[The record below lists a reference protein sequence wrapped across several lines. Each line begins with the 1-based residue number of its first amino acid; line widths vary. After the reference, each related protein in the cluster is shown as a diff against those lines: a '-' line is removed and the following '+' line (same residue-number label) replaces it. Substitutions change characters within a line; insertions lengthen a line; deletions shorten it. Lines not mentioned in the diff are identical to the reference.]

1 MEQISNM
8 IATLGFPIACVC
20 GLGWFVYV
28 AFNKFLENNEKR
40 EEKLYQMIEDAK
52 TTNKKLLETNAEFVK
67 VIEAYNLDLSSIR
80 NDVSIIKRYFEVK
93 ENDIR

>member
-8 IATLGFPIACVC
+8 IATLGFPIVCVC
-20 GLGWFVYV
+20 SLGWFVYV

-52 TTNKKLLETNAEFVK
+52 TTNEKLLGTNAEFVK
-67 VIEAYNLDLSSIR
+67 VIEAYNVDLSSIR
-80 NDVSIIKRYFEVK
+80 NDVGIIKRYFEVK
-93 ENDIR
+93 ENDIK